1 MSNLTRGKKV
11 RIKATGE
18 IGIIKDID
26 RIKRQTGEKEDV
38 TYLVKLCDKAGWV
51 QCQRNCLQLMV
62 DVSKNKERAY
72 PKTYVYEETIP
83 EDGRTITVVGVVD
96 VVSIPHYLSD
106 EKRVTEKAYK
116 CKTLGVA
123 YAICHP
129 EDEYDHDYAVKL
141 ATKRCDWRP
150 MAEYTSP
157 QTGEFR
163 PDIVEAILKVK
174 CEYIKS
180 NIDKFIERK

>member
-1 MSNLTRGKKV
+1 MSNLTKGKKV

-18 IGIIKDID
+18 IGVIKDFE
-26 RIKRQTGEKEDV
+26 RIKRQSGKMEDV
-38 TYLVKLCDKAGWV
+38 TYLVKLSDKAGWV
-51 QCQRNCLQLMV
+51 QCQRNNLQLLV
-62 DVSKNKERAY
+62 DVSENKERVY

-83 EDGRTITVVGVVD
+83 ENGRTITVVGVVD
-96 VVSIPHYLSD
+96 VASIPHYLPY

-116 CKTLGVA
+116 CKTLSVA

-163 PDIVEAILKVK
+163 PDIVDAILKVK
-174 CEYIKS
+174 CEYIKN
-180 NIDKFIERK
+180 NIDKFTNR